1 MFKYFSLIFILTLF
15 SGCFHNN
22 NQANF
27 SPLHNQIGSKVTVK
41 PKVIVESAY
50 EGFYINEKL
59 QSELNKI
66 EFASSRYLKGNKD
79 CLTLI
84 RINISGSIDYHQLIQ
99 TLRKRTYDIGG
110 NAIGVYDYQ
119 ERRRVFVNQH
129 GYEVELK
136 KDEKTNYLFNPTEVK
151 YVLVKDNQKVA
162 KITADIFKCKQKVS

>member
-1 MFKYFSLIFILTLF
+1 MIKFSSAFIFLF
-15 SGCFHNN
+15 LLSSCFHNN

-27 SPLHNQIGSKVTVK
+27 DPLKNNIGSKVTVK

-59 QSELNKI
+59 QAELNKI

-119 ERRRVFVNQH
+119 ERRRVLVNQH
-129 GYEVELK
+129 GYEIE
-136 KDEKTNYLFNPTEVK
+136 KDEKTNYFFKPKEFK
-151 YVLVKDNQKVA
+151 YVLVKDNQKLA

>member
-1 MFKYFSLIFILTLF
+1 LF

-27 SPLHNQIGSKVTVK
+27 SPETGSKVTVK

-50 EGFYINEKL
+50 EGFYVNEKL

-129 GYEVELK
+129 GYEVK

-151 YVLVKDNQKVA
+151 YVLVKDNQKLA
-162 KITADIFKCKQKVS
+162 KITADIFKCKQTKS

>member
-1 MFKYFSLIFILTLF
+1 MFKFLLIISILTLL
-15 SGCFHNN
+15 SGCFHTN
-22 NQANF
+22 NQANL
-27 SPLHNQIGSKVTVK
+27 SPLNKNIGSKVTVK

-79 CLTLI
+79 CLTLL

-119 ERRRVFVNQH
+119 ESRRVLVNQH
-129 GYEVELK
+129 GYEVK
-136 KDEKTNYLFNPTEVK
+136 KDEKTNYFFKPTEFK
-151 YVLVKDNQKVA
+151 YVLVKDNQKLA
-162 KITADIFKCKQKVS
+162 KITADIFKCKQEVS